1 MQAQITLR
9 HVIEEETEELGE
21 KPLHRPPREN
31 QSTKQSIGIQ
41 GWERDPSRYDN
52 GRGKEKRL
60 QWILTK
66 DE

>member
-1 MQAQITLR
+1 MQTQITLR

-41 GWERDPSRYDN
+41 G
-52 GRGKEKRL
+52 
-60 QWILTK
+60 
-66 DE
+66 